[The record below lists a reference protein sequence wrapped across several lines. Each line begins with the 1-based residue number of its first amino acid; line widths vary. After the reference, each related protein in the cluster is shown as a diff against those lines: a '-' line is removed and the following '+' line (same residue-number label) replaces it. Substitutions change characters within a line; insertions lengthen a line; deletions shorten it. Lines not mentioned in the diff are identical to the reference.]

1 MSDTSSKK
9 EQIRK
14 AVHRLLEDA
23 GSKGIRTSDVHRM
36 VREQTKVNLSTIQ
49 GNWHKFSREEKA
61 IDKGKDNKIVE
72 MDIGL
77 YRLSKFDNQ
86 AIDDIDEDFQD
97 NNKKDLKD
105 RGLHPEQ
112 AYYKPFA
119 QYLEDEDKCTDAIS
133 LEGKLFNGKWANPD
147 VIGFKAY
154 DNSFSRSKIISAEV
168 KTSESAGDI
177 LKGFGQCCSY
187 KLFSHKVYLVIPSSV
202 KIMPRISALCIR
214 HNIGLVTFDLTD
226 AMDDVDWGGGVKNE
240 PYFEEPDYDFVDT
253 MFDKMKED
261 ATIKKIIS
269 RYK

>member
-1 MSDTSSKK
+1 MSEKPLTKRSEIK
-9 EQIRK
+9 EVVK
-14 AVHRLLEDA
+14 RLLEDA
-23 GSKGIRTSDVHRM
+23 GSKGMRTSDVYRM
-36 VREQTKVNLSTIQ
+36 VHEQTGIKLSTIR
-49 GNWHKFSREEKA
+49 GNWHKLSRKDKV
-61 IDKGKDNKIVE
+61 IDKDNKIVE

-86 AIDDIDEDFQD
+86 AIDDNDEDLQD
-97 NNKKDLKD
+97 NNKKDLQD
-105 RGLHPEQ
+105 SGFSPEQ
-112 AYYKPFA
+112 AYYEPFA
-119 QYLEDEDKCTDAIS
+119 QYLEDENKCTDAIS

-214 HNIGLVTFDLTD
+214 HNIGLVIFDLKD
-226 AMDDVDWGGGVKNE
+226 AMDDVDWDVKNE

-261 ATIKKIIS
+261 TTIKKIIS